1 MARLRFSRP
10 GTESSWQR
18 VWQTLNRFGEMHFV
32 PAREVSTTML
42 FLLMLVLSGC
52 AALGVSGQFQS
63 GRRALIAGDPET
75 AVSYFSTVAD
85 QNPSYVNIIQNYR
98 ESIWTYLGR
107 AQYENQRYAEA
118 RKSLER
124 ALSLDKDDQLAR
136 LYLGLTLMR
145 TGDAARGT
153 KEVEA
158 GMKGLYDWIE
168 YMNRTQPFQ
177 AFWDPMFQIRKQIDQ
192 SLGAIASKDLQ
203 SEQFI
208 ADAGWVGQKFEEELD
223 KVRQDER
230 RQFERDRD
238 RRGLS
243 VGVGIGF

>member
-1 MARLRFSRP
+1 MWNS
-10 GTESSWQR
+10 
-18 VWQTLNRFGEMHFV
+18 FGEMHYVFG
-32 PAREVSTTML
+32 REVSTMRL
-42 FLLMLVLSGC
+42 LLLMLVLSGC
-52 AALGVSGQFQS
+52 AALAASGQFQS
-63 GRRALIAGDPET
+63 GRRALMAGDPET
-75 AVSYFSTVAD
+75 AVSYFSGVAD

-98 ESIWTYLGR
+98 EGVWTYLGR
-107 AQYENQRYAEA
+107 AQYETKRYAEA
-118 RKSLER
+118 RKSLEH
-124 ALSLDKDDQLAR
+124 ALSLDKDDPLAR

-177 AFWDPMFQIRKQIDQ
+177 AFWDPTFQIRKQIDQ
-192 SLGAIASKDLQ
+192 SLGAIASKDFQ
-203 SEQFI
+203 SEQFV

-238 RRGLS
+238 QRGLS
-243 VGVGIGF
+243 VGVNVGF

>member
-1 MARLRFSRP
+1 MWNS
-10 GTESSWQR
+10 
-18 VWQTLNRFGEMHFV
+18 FGEMHYVFG
-32 PAREVSTTML
+32 REVSTMRL
-42 FLLMLVLSGC
+42 LLLMLVLSGC
-52 AALGVSGQFQS
+52 AALAASGQFQS
-63 GRRALIAGDPET
+63 GRRALMAGDPET
-75 AVSYFSTVAD
+75 AVSYFSGVAD

-98 ESIWTYLGR
+98 EGVWTYLGR
-107 AQYENQRYAEA
+107 AQYETKRYAEA
-118 RKSLER
+118 RKSLEH
-124 ALSLDKDDQLAR
+124 ALSLDKDDPLAR

-158 GMKGLYDWIE
+158 GMKGLYDWFE

-177 AFWDPMFQIRKQIDQ
+177 AFWDPTVQIRKQIDQ
-192 SLGAIASKDLQ
+192 SLGAIASKDFQ
-203 SEQFI
+203 SEQFV

-238 RRGLS
+238 QRGLS
-243 VGVGIGF
+243 VGVGSGF

>member
-1 MARLRFSRP
+1 MWNRFSEMPCVRGREASVARL
-10 GTESSWQR
+10 
-18 VWQTLNRFGEMHFV
+18 V
-32 PAREVSTTML
+32 
-42 FLLMLVLSGC
+42 LLMLVLSGC
-52 AALGVSGQFQS
+52 AALAASGQFQS
-63 GRRALIAGDPET
+63 GRRALMAGDPET
-75 AVSYFSTVAD
+75 AVSYLSGVAD

-107 AQYENQRYAEA
+107 AQYESKRYAEA

-124 ALSLDKDDQLAR
+124 ALSMDKDDPLAR
-136 LYLGLTLMR
+136 LYLGLTLMQ

-177 AFWDPMFQIRKQIDQ
+177 AFWDPTFQIRKQIDQ
-192 SLGAIASKDLQ
+192 SLGAIASKDFR
-203 SEQFI
+203 SEQFV

-238 RRGLS
+238 HRGLS
-243 VGVGIGF
+243 VGVGVGF